1 MPALAQKSEPSAPS
15 EQPESRALS
24 DLRGMAMLM
33 PSAQM
38 EVALAEYSDRRRTF
52 RDWLLT
58 QLREG
63 VHYGY
68 PPGCEPRG
76 NVKPKQWTNK
86 PSLYKAGADFMCDL
100 MGVRDEYEADNAAW
114 EQLGKREGTFV
125 FACRLF
131 SRSGVLIGEGR
142 GAFADGQKKMG
153 VNAALKMA
161 KKCAKVDAV
170 INSWGLSDL
179 FTQDIED
186 QGDSQPQRRTGRQ
199 SSTASKT
206 HVEELIAGWKE
217 IRRGDSAAF
226 GAWAQSV
233 CGVASESARKV
244 EAWTD
249 DAIEAGWRDL
259 NGGGEDAFSV

>member
-1 MPALAQKSEPSAPS
+1 MPS

-33 PSAQM
+33 PSEQM
-38 EVALAEYSDRRRTF
+38 SVALAEYKDRRQTF
-52 RDWLLT
+52 RKWLLE
-58 QLREG
+58 QLRQG

-76 NVKPKQWTNK
+76 NVRPEQWTNK

-100 MGVRDEYEADNAAW
+100 MGVRDEYEADTAAW
-114 EQLGKREGTFV
+114 EQLGKRDGTFV
-125 FACRLF
+125 MACRLV
-131 SRSGVLIGEGR
+131 SRKTGEVIGEGR

-153 VNAALKMA
+153 ANAALKMA

-179 FTQDIED
+179 FTQDVED
-186 QGDSQPQRRTGRQ
+186 GDATPRPRR
-199 SSTASKT
+199 SSKPTASASPT
-206 HVEELIAGWKE
+206 HFNELKDGFKSIRGGGAEEF
-217 IRRGDSAAF
+217 RQ
-226 GAWAQSV
+226 WADSV
-233 CGVASESARKV
+233 CGVAASMALKPD
-244 EAWTD
+244 AWTD
-249 DAIEAGWRDL
+249 EAIEAGWRDL

>member
-1 MPALAQKSEPSAPS
+1 MPRSEQNSPS

-24 DLRGMAMLM
+24 DLRHMMMGM
-33 PSAQM
+33 PSEQM
-38 EVALAEYSDRRRTF
+38 TVALAEYKDRRTTF
-52 RDWLLT
+52 RRWLLE
-58 QLREG
+58 QLRQG
-63 VHYGY
+63 IHYGY

-76 NVKPKQWTNK
+76 KANPEQWTHK

-100 MGVRDEYEADNAAW
+100 MGVRDEYEADRAAW
-114 EQLGKREGTFV
+114 EQLGSKEGTV
-125 FACRLF
+125 VYCCRLV
-131 SRSGVLIGEGR
+131 SRKTGELVGEGR
-142 GAFADGQKKMG
+142 GAFVSGNKGMKE
-153 VNAALKMA
+153 NAALKMA

-186 QGDSQPQRRTGRQ
+186 DDKPRQRTTANKPTA
-199 SSTASKT
+199 TASAS
-206 HVEELIAGWKE
+206 HVQELKDGWKQH
-217 IRRGDSAAF
+217 RGGNQDAYCQ
-226 GAWAQSV
+226 WAESV
-233 CGVASESARKV
+233 CGVPASRALRI